1 MHAHVHTLQDHHS
14 YLKPIDGTTVD
25 QRWKF
30 SDPIAK
36 VVAYRRHDYYDV
48 QLIARYL
55 NEKIEQ
61 SHRAS
66 VRLHRSIP
74 LSVYLPHLLA
84 YLGQFISGE
93 YIRYL
98 QHIVYTH
105 RYRTHAWICT
115 YVSRDVCTSLAYLS
129 GIKHIAYIFEET
141 LLLNLSIGKEECRV
155 KIAGGNTFQNVFHV
169 IVPSL
174 NPVLLSDL
182 NLEHVV
188 VAYMGCQSS
197 QRLSS
202 RTADPDKESVVA
214 RLLDNTRDTRQ
225 MFDGESVVYFI
236 KFHTFSLSLQ

>member
-1 MHAHVHTLQDHHS
+1 MVHRNVHNLHDHHP

-48 QLIARYL
+48 QLIACYL

-74 LSVYLPHLLA
+74 LPVYLLHSLA

-98 QHIVYTH
+98 H
-105 RYRTHAWICT
+105 RYRIYTHIDIVHMHGYVHT
-115 YVSRDVCTSLAYLS
+115 YRA
-129 GIKHIAYIFEET
+129 
-141 LLLNLSIGKEECRV
+141 
-155 KIAGGNTFQNVFHV
+155 
-169 IVPSL
+169 
-174 NPVLLSDL
+174 
-182 NLEHVV
+182 
-188 VAYMGCQSS
+188 
-197 QRLSS
+197 
-202 RTADPDKESVVA
+202 
-214 RLLDNTRDTRQ
+214 
-225 MFDGESVVYFI
+225 MFA
-236 KFHTFSLSLQ
+236 QA